1 VHCQKK
7 RGKKEVGS
15 SNSSGDESVAV
26 ADENH
31 ENRSYTLPNHGKSL
45 AVI

>member
-7 RGKKEVGS
+7 RGKKEVG
-15 SNSSGDESVAV
+15 SSGDESVAV

-31 ENRSYTLPNHGKSL
+31 ENRSDALPNHGKLL